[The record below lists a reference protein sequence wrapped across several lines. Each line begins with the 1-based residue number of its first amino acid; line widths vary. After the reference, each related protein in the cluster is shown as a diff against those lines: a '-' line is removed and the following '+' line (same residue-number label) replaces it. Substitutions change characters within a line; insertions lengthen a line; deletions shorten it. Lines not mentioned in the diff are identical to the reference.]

1 MVLVDT
7 CVWSTALRRRNPE
20 SVPEEAVLL
29 QRLIRQHRAV
39 MIGPILQEVL
49 TGIKHHEQFNRLYGK
64 LNAFDLLPIAET
76 DYINAASQANI
87 CRSNGVQGSHT
98 DFLIAAMAIKHHIP
112 VLTTDND
119 FIHYQKHI
127 PVLLYS

>member
-7 CVWSTALRRRNPE
+7 CVWSAALRRRNPE
-20 SVPEEAVLL
+20 SPPEETLLL

-49 TGIKHHEQFNRLYGK
+49 TGIRHREQFNRLSEK
-64 LNAFDLLPIAET
+64 LSAFDRLPIAET

-87 CRSNGVQGSHT
+87 CRSKGVQGSHT
-98 DFLIAAMAIKHHIP
+98 DFLIAAMAIKYQIP
-112 VLTTDND
+112 VLTTDKD
-119 FIHYQKHI
+119 FIHYRKHI
-127 PVLLYS
+127 PVVLYS